1 MPDKSGRLNVLAKQ
15 FNCDLPDSREFSLL
29 ESLLWDGESLFLL
42 DEHLDRLQ
50 QSANFF
56 AFEVDRPLIELRLRD
71 HCSTLQPKPHKVR
84 LLIDQAGRVTC
95 ESMTIQPTTLPVIC
109 RLALTPID
117 STNRFLYHKTTQRQV
132 YDQALL
138 AVQAIDSECRDVLL
152 WNQRGELTESCR
164 ANIVVEKDGD
174 LLTPPIHC
182 GLLAGT
188 FRACLLKQGKI
199 REKVI
204 HSTELP
210 TVRHVWLINS
220 VRKISPAQVNLEL

>member
-1 MPDKSGRLNVLAKQ
+1 MPDESRYLNVLAKRL
-15 FNCDLPDSREFSLL
+15 NCDLPDGGEFSLL

-42 DEHLDRLQ
+42 DEHLDRMQ

-56 AFEVDRPLIELRLRD
+56 AFEVDRPLIELRLHD
-71 HCSTLQPKPHKVR
+71 YCSTLPSKPHKVR
-84 LLIDQAGRVTC
+84 LLIDQEGQVTC
-95 ESMTIQPTTLPVIC
+95 ESMTIQPITLPVIC

-117 STNRFLYHKTTQRQV
+117 STNRFLYHKTTQRQA

-164 ANIVVEKDGD
+164 ANIVVDKDGD

-188 FRACLLKQGKI
+188 FRAYLLKQGSI
-199 REKVI
+199 REQII

-210 TVRHVWLINS
+210 TVQHVWLINS

>member
-1 MPDKSGRLNVLAKQ
+1 MPDESGYPNVLAKRLY
-15 FNCDLPDSREFSLL
+15 CDFPEGREFSLL
-29 ESLLWDGESLFLL
+29 ESLLWDGEALFLL

-56 AFEVDRPLIELRLRD
+56 AFEVDRTLIGLRLHD
-71 HCSTLQPKPHKVR
+71 YCSTLPSKPHKVR
-84 LLIDQAGRVTC
+84 VLIDQKGRVTC
-95 ESMTIQPTTLPVIC
+95 ESMAIQPTTLPVVC

-117 STNRFLYHKTTQRQV
+117 STNHFLYHKTTQRQV

-138 AVQAIDSECRDVLL
+138 AVQAIDPECRDVLL
-152 WNQRGELTESCR
+152 WNQQGELTESCR

-182 GLLAGT
+182 GLLSGV
-188 FRACLLKQGKI
+188 FRARLLKQGKI

-210 TVRHVWLINS
+210 TVQHVWLINS